1 MIEILFEDQYCIAVH
16 KPNNVLVHHSYYS
29 RNIKD
34 DSLLQLLRKQMVNS
48 NFYPVH
54 RLDRKTSGVILLAK
68 DKTYVSKFQDL
79 FTSDAIQKKY
89 YALVRGFCDANGQI
103 DSPVKNPDTGVYK
116 EALTVYKTI
125 SQITLNIPVKPYE
138 NSRYSV
144 LEFQPKTGRM
154 HQLRK
159 HANKIAHPIIGDHKY
174 GNRHHNQMFEANF
187 DLDLLFLHAH
197 SLSFTHPFTDENLCI
212 TKKTPSFWNTFF
224 KAVNWDISL

>member
-29 RNIKD
+29 RNIKN

-103 DSPVKNPDTGVYK
+103 DTPVKNPDTGVYK
-116 EALTVYKTI
+116 EALTVYRTI

-138 NSRYSV
+138 SSRYSV

-187 DLDLLFLHAH
+187 DLDLLFLHAY